1 MLEAA
6 RFEGYARRN
15 GHLPEMLLQ
24 RVEIDRAV
32 ADREMLVSPAMIV
45 VQVQVKQSGTDRFE
59 PFIHRSPAKQ
69 VPVPGIETMAEKVRI
84 NAVHQ
89 LNQRIR

>member
-6 RFEGYARRN
+6 RFEGYA
-15 GHLPEMLLQ
+15 GCDGYFPEILLQ
-24 RVEIDRAV
+24 GAEIDRAV
-32 ADREMLVSPAMIV
+32 ANREMFISPAMIV
-45 VQVQVKQSGTDRFE
+45 VQVQVKQPGTDRPE
-59 PFIHRSPAKQ
+59 PLIHRSPAKQ
-69 VPVPGIETMAEKVRI
+69 VPVTGIETMAEKLRI